1 MIITQYIP
9 KHKLGKLETSHCVE
23 KTLPNLLSRTGD
35 SSSRL
40 RLVASN
46 FIQVGVSL
54 QITLWFAL
62 GMSQS
67 LQVDNI

>member
-46 FIQVGVSL
+46 FIQVSVLL
-54 QITLWFAL
+54 QI
-62 GMSQS
+62 M
-67 LQVDNI
+67 V